1 MLLVYYTYKRMP
13 KCLFVY
19 YCIYNKR
26 YGYINKYERPFS
38 FDAVEGNPSTK
49 RSFIKLSFSRSY
61 KVHIFILMRDILI

>member
-26 YGYINKYERPFS
+26 YGYINKYEKPFS
-38 FDAVEGNPSTK
+38 FDAVEGNSSTK
-49 RSFIKLSFSRSY
+49 R
-61 KVHIFILMRDILI
+61 